1 MVFREIQDAQAWA
14 DVLVNNG
21 ERVRICKARLDG
33 KPAWEV
39 WRV

>member
-1 MVFREIQDAQAWA
+1 MKFLEIHDAQAWA
-14 DVLVNNG
+14 DTLANNG
-21 ERVRICKARLDG
+21 ETVRIGRASLDG